1 MELPEYHEP
10 GDDYKRRILDL
21 HSMLEIGKTLNAAS
35 LSLKNVLDIVIL
47 TCYGHFHSQD
57 AVILLSTEEGEKT
70 RFTGRAE
77 EKIISVELTNPLES
91 FLSENERAIFI
102 EEMKKKVGAVK
113 AYRLF
118 VELGFELIVPLRFKD
133 RINGLLCLTQ
143 KEETFGAE
151 YTEDEKR
158 YMGIIAGFASV
169 AIENA
174 RLYEMATLDRKTK
187 LYNHGFFANRLT
199 QEIERAERYKTD
211 LTLMILD
218 LDHFKR
224 VNDRY
229 GHMVGDDVL
238 ITVSKSIKQ
247 QVRGFDVPARFGGE
261 EFTVI
266 LPETNTKSADI
277 VAQRLRNAIKDL
289 VFTIPKGKFSI
300 AVSIGIA
307 GFIHE
312 SNMTDNVLIAH
323 ADRALYYA
331 KEHGRDRIVLFSDI
345 PEHATSDS
353 IES

>member
-1 MELPEYHEP
+1 MEPQERKET
-10 GDDYKRRILDL
+10 GDDFKKQILDL

-57 AVILLSTEEGEKT
+57 AVILLSTEEGEKIY
-70 RFTGRAE
+70 FSGEAE
-77 EKIISVELTNPLES
+77 KKKIFVELTGALES
-91 FLSENERAIFI
+91 FLGEKERVIFI
-102 EEMKKKVGAVK
+102 EEMKEQEGIVK

-118 VELGFELIVPLRFKD
+118 MELGFTLIIPLRFKD
-133 RINGLLCLTQ
+133 RINGLLCLTK
-143 KEETFGAE
+143 KEEAFGDE

-158 YMGIIAGFASV
+158 YMVIIAGFASV

-211 LTLMILD
+211 LTLMIID
-218 LDHFKR
+218 LDHFKN
-224 VNDRY
+224 VNDKY
-229 GHMVGDDVL
+229 GHMVGDEVL
-238 ITVSKSIKQ
+238 IAVSKSIKK

-266 LPETNTKSADI
+266 LPETDTQSAQI
-277 VAQRLRNAIKDL
+277 VAQRLRNAIKAL
-289 VFTIPKGKFSI
+289 VFTTPEGTFSI
-300 AVSIGIA
+300 AASIGIA

-312 SNMTDNVLIAH
+312 STMTDNILIAN
-323 ADRALYYA
+323 ADRALYHA
-331 KEHGRDRIVLFSDI
+331 KEHGRDCIVLHSDVSD
-345 PEHATSDS
+345 PTTSDS
-353 IES
+353 VES

>member
-1 MELPEYHEP
+1 MEPQEYHEP
-10 GDDYKRRILDL
+10 SGEYKKQILDL

-57 AVILLSTEEGEKT
+57 AVILLSTEDGDKIY
-70 RFTGRAE
+70 FTGEAE
-77 EKIISVELTNPLES
+77 EKKISVELTNHLEL
-91 FLSENERAIFI
+91 FLGEKERAIFI
-102 EEMKKKVGAVK
+102 EEMKKNSGIVK
-113 AYRLF
+113 EYRLF
-118 VELGFELIVPLRFKD
+118 CELGFELLIPLRFKD

-143 KEETFGAE
+143 KEEAFGDE

-158 YMGIIAGFASV
+158 YMVIIAGFASV

-218 LDHFKR
+218 LDHFKN
-224 VNDRY
+224 VNDKY
-229 GHMVGDDVL
+229 GHMVGDEVL
-238 ITVSKSIKQ
+238 IAVSKSIKN

-266 LPETNTKSADI
+266 LPETNTKSAEI
-277 VAQRLRNAIKDL
+277 VAQRLRTAIKAL
-289 VFTIPKGKFSI
+289 VFTTPKGKFSV

-307 GFIHE
+307 GFVHE

-323 ADRALYYA
+323 SDLALYHA
-331 KEHGRDRIVLFSDI
+331 KEHGRDRIVFYSDI
-345 PEHATSDS
+345 PDPTT
-353 IES
+353 